1 MPGKP
6 SSPRWAKRPAP
17 VNGSGLEREV
27 TMSRDS
33 RHTEPPPRYYP
44 RTWPYLAAIIAVCV
58 VMVALYLAIVL

>member
-17 VNGSGLEREV
+17 VNDSELEREV

-33 RHTEPPPRYYP
+33 RHTSPPPRYYP